1 MWSSVSLPL
10 LSQCPHHSLVW
21 TQDPIPVHVLPTLHC
36 KPQQVIAIL
45 SSSTCLARSIMYNIL
60 IPSTSL
66 YIIII
71 SQKALS
77 LCIRPILPSLQN
89 TAIAHAKLADVLDPV
104 MELYEDVKRKCLMRL
119 EYENLMKSE
128 AITSPT
134 SKFYQ
139 KPLDYAMWKY
149 AYYVCHKCNKV
160 KLTFFANLLLPYP
173 PSPFLYF

>member
-1 MWSSVSLPL
+1 M
-10 LSQCPHHSLVW
+10 
-21 TQDPIPVHVLPTLHC
+21 
-36 KPQQVIAIL
+36 
-45 SSSTCLARSIMYNIL
+45 
-60 IPSTSL
+60 
-66 YIIII
+66 
-71 SQKALS
+71 
-77 LCIRPILPSLQN
+77 CIRDSP
-89 TAIAHAKLADVLDPV
+89 KLADVLDPV

-160 KLTFFANLLLPYP
+160 KYRIYNIVGNI
-173 PSPFLYF
+173 

>member
-1 MWSSVSLPL
+1 
-10 LSQCPHHSLVW
+10 
-21 TQDPIPVHVLPTLHC
+21 
-36 KPQQVIAIL
+36 
-45 SSSTCLARSIMYNIL
+45 
-60 IPSTSL
+60 
-66 YIIII
+66 
-71 SQKALS
+71 
-77 LCIRPILPSLQN
+77 
-89 TAIAHAKLADVLDPV
+89 

-160 KLTFFANLLLPYP
+160 KKKFFKLKFIYC
-173 PSPFLYF
+173 SSIKTKTQ

>member
-1 MWSSVSLPL
+1 MHFRKINFHSCHRLRKYFYSETFQIYDTYKAIYTQYMKSQFSVAKITKV
-10 LSQCPHHSLVW
+10 C
-21 TQDPIPVHVLPTLHC
+21 VHINTELHFVLPF
-36 KPQQVIAIL
+36 
-45 SSSTCLARSIMYNIL
+45 
-60 IPSTSL
+60 
-66 YIIII
+66 
-71 SQKALS
+71 
-77 LCIRPILPSLQN
+77 LQN

-104 MELYEDVKRKCLMRL
+104 MDLYEDVKRKCLMRL

-160 KLTFFANLLLPYP
+160 KKSNIIPQC
-173 PSPFLYF
+173 SVQ